1 MTERKKG
8 KKTTICLFGTYDS
21 TNVRIKTL
29 VNAAQKKKY
38 SLLTCHIPFWELS
51 REKRSF
57 FALRSMVQNMIKL
70 SLIHFKL
77 MIRYLRIQDHD
88 VVIVGYNGYF
98 DLLLAKLLTKIRR
111 KPLLFTPLF
120 PLYETLIEDRSYMKT
135 RSLKSKII
143 HKIDEVGCRLADL
156 IVIETDEYIKYYNEE
171 FGVPKE
177 KFFQIPLGA
186 DEKTFYPRS
195 SKKDPSKR
203 TRVLFYGT
211 FIPLQ
216 GIHYIIKAAKLL
228 ESDPDIEFEIIGS
241 GQLSEDIKD
250 LAKRLQI
257 RNTAFIEW
265 VEYDTL
271 PLHIQDADICLGIFG
286 DTPKAQRG
294 IPIKVY
300 EEMAMKKP
308 VITGDT
314 PAARDVFSH
323 GEHVLLSPMADA
335 KRPSEMILQLK
346 NDVKLREK
354 IAQEGYELYH
364 RIFSEKHIAARL
376 EIALSNC
383 IQEKHET

>member
-1 MTERKKG
+1 M
-8 KKTTICLFGTYDS
+8 
-21 TNVRIKTL
+21 N
-29 VNAAQKKKY
+29 
-38 SLLTCHIPFWELS
+38 
-51 REKRSF
+51 
-57 FALRSMVQNMIKL
+57 
-70 SLIHFKL
+70 LITSP
-77 MIRYLRIQDHD
+77 Y
-88 VVIVGYNGYF
+88 
-98 DLLLAKLLTKIRR
+98 
-111 KPLLFTPLF
+111 
-120 PLYETLIEDRSYMKT
+120 
-135 RSLKSKII
+135 
-143 HKIDEVGCRLADL
+143 
-156 IVIETDEYIKYYNEE
+156 
-171 FGVPKE
+171 
-177 KFFQIPLGA
+177 
-186 DEKTFYPRS
+186 
-195 SKKDPSKR
+195 
-203 TRVLFYGT
+203 
-211 FIPLQ
+211 
-216 GIHYIIKAAKLL
+216 
-228 ESDPDIEFEIIGS
+228 IEFEIIGS

-335 KRPSEMILQLK
+335 KRLSEMILQLK
-346 NDVKLREK
+346 NDGKLREK